1 MVRES
6 YMSMA
11 HWWNNADKRNGITL
25 KNMFVSANLSTT
37 NLTPHFPESGFR
49 RPGNMT
55 LSIATFS

>member
-6 YMSMA
+6 YISME

-25 KNMFVSANLSTT
+25 KNMCASANLSTT
-37 NLTPHFPESGFR
+37 NLTPLFTEAGFL

-55 LSIATFS
+55 RSIATLR